1 MEELIKN
8 YIENKSWRVRENSN
22 MQYSL
27 QGLNNH
33 IHQEVT
39 KYFWLKEVYGKH
51 NKKISEYYI
60 RGFMHIHDLGS
71 LSSYCCG
78 WDLEE
83 LLRRGFNG
91 VPGKVAS
98 GPARHFRTAL
108 GQIVNFLYTMQG
120 EVAGAVAFSN
130 FDTLLAPFIRYDGLS
145 YDEVKQAM
153 QEFIFNMN
161 VPTRVGFQSPFSNLT
176 MDLTVP
182 SMYKSKKVIVGG
194 VEREETYAEFQEE
207 MDILNKAF
215 IEVMLEGDHEGRPFS
230 FPIPTYNITE
240 DFNWDSEVATLIM
253 VMTMKYGTPYFANY
267 INSDMNPEDARSMC
281 CRLKLDN
288 RQVLEHMRQLSFGFV
303 NEDKGK
309 DEKTEIKRRG
319 GLFSSNPLTGSIGV
333 VTINMPRLMYLSK
346 KDKDKFYSLLD
357 EVMNL
362 AKESLELKRIY
373 IEKWTKQGLYPYTK
387 VYLDSV
393 YKLTG
398 QYWANHFSTIGFV
411 GMHEGL
417 LNFGFEGGIAN
428 PEGKKFAQEIMDYM
442 LKRLDEFNK
451 ETGNLYN
458 LEASPAEGASY
469 RLAKIDRAEFGDDI
483 KQSGSKERP
492 YYTNS
497 VHPPVNYFEDPF
509 DLLEHQE
516 GLQNKWTGGTVIH
529 IFVGEKITDAE
540 VLKEFIKY
548 SFTNYSLPYMSI
560 TPTFSICPEHG
571 YIAGEHFECPY
582 CKRKT
587 EVYSRV
593 VGYYR
598 PVQNWNDGK
607 QQEYHERNQ
616 FRISR
621 ELLRSW

>member
-1 MEELIKN
+1 MNLIYD
-8 YIENKSWRVRENSN
+8 YINNSDWKVRENSN

-33 IHQEVT
+33 IHQEIT
-39 KYFWLKEVYGKH
+39 KQFWLNEVYDKH
-51 NKKISEYYI
+51 NKSISEYHNK
-60 RGFMHIHDLGS
+60 GFMHIHDLGA
-71 LSSYCCG
+71 LSAYCVG

-83 LLRRGFNG
+83 LLRKGFNG

-120 EVAGAVAFSN
+120 EAAGAVAFSN
-130 FDTLLAPFIRYDGLS
+130 FDTLLAPFIRHDNLNYDK
-145 YDEVKQAM
+145 VKQSL

-161 VPTRVGFQSPFSNLT
+161 VPTRVGFQSPFSNIT

-182 SMYKSKKVIVGG
+182 STHKNKRVIIGG
-194 VEREETYAEFQEE
+194 KETEETYSEFQKE

-215 IEVMLEGDHEGRPFS
+215 IEVMLEGDYDGRPFS
-230 FPIPTYNITE
+230 FPIPTYNITK
-240 DFNWDSEVATLIM
+240 DFNWNNEVATM
-253 VMTMKYGTPYFANY
+253 VITMTMKYGTPYFANY

-288 RQVLEHMRQLSFGFV
+288 RQVLQHMQQLSFGFV
-303 NEDKGK
+303 NEDKK
-309 DEKTEIKRRG
+309 ENEKTEIKRRG
-319 GLFSSNPLTGSIGV
+319 GLFGSNPLTGSIGV

-346 KDKDKFYSLLD
+346 GDKNKFYSLLD
-357 EVMNL
+357 DVMNL
-362 AKESLELKRIY
+362 AKESLEIKRIY
-373 IEKWTKQGLYPYTK
+373 VEEWTKQGLYPYTK

-417 LNFGFEGGIAN
+417 LNFGIENGIVN
-428 PEGKKFAQEIMDYM
+428 PEGKKFAEEIMNYM
-442 LKRLDEFNK
+442 LEKLNEFNK

-458 LEASPAEGASY
+458 LEASPAEGTTY
-469 RLAKIDRAEFGDDI
+469 RLAKIDRNEFEDSI
-483 KQSGSKERP
+483 KQSGSNERP

-516 GLQNKWTGGTVIH
+516 GLQNKWTGGTVVH

-540 VLKEFIKY
+540 ALKEFIKF
-548 SFTNYSLPYMSI
+548 SFENYSLPYMSI

-582 CKRKT
+582 CGEKT

-607 QQEYHERNQ
+607 QQEYIERIQ
-616 FRISR
+616 FRIND
-621 ELLRSW
+621 EVLRG

>member
-1 MEELIKN
+1 MNLI
-8 YIENKSWRVRENSN
+8 YDYLENRDWKVRENSN

-33 IHQEVT
+33 IHQEIT
-39 KYFWLKEVYGKH
+39 KEFWLNEVYDKY
-51 NKKISEYYI
+51 NKKISEYHK
-60 RGFMHIHDLGS
+60 RGFMHIHDLGA
-71 LSSYCCG
+71 LSAYCVG
-78 WDLEE
+78 WDLED

-120 EVAGAVAFSN
+120 EAAGAVAFSN
-130 FDTLLAPFIRYDGLS
+130 FDTLLAPFIKYDNLS
-145 YDEVKQAM
+145 YEQVKQAM

-161 VPTRVGFQSPFSNLT
+161 VPTRVGFQSPFSNIT

-182 SMYKSKKVIVGG
+182 STHKDKHVIIGG
-194 VEREETYAEFQEE
+194 KEREETYSEFQIE
-207 MDILNKAF
+207 MDMINKAF
-215 IEVMLEGDHEGRPFS
+215 IEVMLEGDYDGRPFS
-230 FPIPTYNITE
+230 FPIPTYNITK
-240 DFNWDSEVATLIM
+240 DFNWDSEVATMIM
-253 VMTMKYGTPYFANY
+253 TMTMKYGTPYFANY

-288 RQVLEHMRQLSFGFV
+288 RQVINHMKELSFGFV
-303 NEDKGK
+303 NADKG
-309 DEKTEIKRRG
+309 EKEETEVKRRG
-319 GLFSSNPLTGSIGV
+319 GLFGSNPLTGSIGV
-333 VTINMPRLMYLSK
+333 VTVNMPRLMYLSNGNK
-346 KDKDKFYSLLD
+346 EKFYSLLD
-357 EVMNL
+357 DVMNI
-362 AKESLELKRIY
+362 AKESLEIKRQY
-373 IEKWTKQGLYPYTK
+373 VEEWTKQGLYPYTK
-387 VYLDSV
+387 VYLDNV
-393 YKLTG
+393 YQLTG

-417 LNFGFEGGIAN
+417 LNFGIEDGIVN
-428 PEGKKFAQEIMDYM
+428 PEGKKFAEEIMNYM
-442 LKRLDEFNK
+442 LDRLNEFNK

-458 LEASPAEGASY
+458 LEASPAEGTTY
-469 RLAKIDRAEFGDDI
+469 RLAKIDLNEFKDI
-483 KQSGSKERP
+483 KHAGTEENP

-529 IFVGEKITDAE
+529 IFVGEKITDGEA
-540 VLKEFIKY
+540 LKEFIRIA
-548 SFTNYSLPYMSI
+548 FENHSLPYMSI
-560 TPTFSICPEHG
+560 TPTFSICPDHG

-582 CKRKT
+582 CGKKT

-607 QQEYHERNQ
+607 QQEYMERIQ
-616 FRISR
+616 FRLNKEIIR
-621 ELLRSW
+621 G

>member
-1 MEELIKN
+1 MNLIYD
-8 YIENKSWRVRENSN
+8 YINNSDWKVRENSN

-33 IHQEVT
+33 IHQEIT
-39 KYFWLKEVYGKH
+39 KQFWLNEVYDKH
-51 NKKISEYYI
+51 NKKISEYHNN
-60 RGFMHIHDLGS
+60 GFMHIHDLGA
-71 LSSYCCG
+71 LSAYCVG

-83 LLRRGFNG
+83 LLRKGFNG
-91 VPGKVAS
+91 VSGKVAS

-120 EVAGAVAFSN
+120 EAAGAVAFSN
-130 FDTLLAPFIRYDGLS
+130 FDTLLAPFIRYDNLN
-145 YDEVKQAM
+145 YEQVKQSI

-161 VPTRVGFQSPFSNLT
+161 VPTRVGFQSPFSNIT

-182 SMYKSKKVIVGG
+182 STHKDKHVIIGG
-194 VEREETYAEFQEE
+194 KEKEETYSEFQKE

-215 IEVMLEGDHEGRPFS
+215 IEVMLEGDYDGRPFS
-230 FPIPTYNITE
+230 FPIPTYNITK
-240 DFNWDSEVATLIM
+240 DFNWDSEVATMIM
-253 VMTMKYGTPYFANY
+253 IMTMKYGTPYFANY
-267 INSDMNPEDARSMC
+267 VNSDMNPEDARSMC

-288 RQVLEHMRQLSFGFV
+288 RQVLEHMQQLSFGFV
-303 NEDKGK
+303 NEDKK
-309 DEKTEIKRRG
+309 DNENTEVKRRG
-319 GLFSSNPLTGSIGV
+319 GLFGSNPLTGSIGV
-333 VTINMPRLMYLSK
+333 VTINMPRLMYLSNGNK
-346 KDKDKFYSLLD
+346 NKFYNLLD

-362 AKESLELKRIY
+362 AKESLEIKRIY
-373 IEKWTKQGLYPYTK
+373 VEEWTKQGLYPYTK
-387 VYLDSV
+387 VYLDGV

-417 LNFGFEGGIAN
+417 LNFGIENGIASI
-428 PEGKKFAQEIMDYM
+428 EGKEFAQEVMDYM
-442 LKRLDEFNK
+442 LGKLNEFNK

-458 LEASPAEGASY
+458 LEASPAEGTTY
-469 RLAKIDRAEFGDDI
+469 RLSRIDKNEFGENI
-483 KQSGSKERP
+483 KQSGSEEKP

-516 GLQNKWTGGTVIH
+516 GLQNKWTGGTVVH
-529 IFVGEKITDAE
+529 IFVGEKITDTE
-540 VLKEFIKY
+540 TLKEFIKF
-548 SFTNYSLPYMSI
+548 SFENYSLPYMSI

-571 YIAGEHFECPY
+571 YIAGEHFKCPH
-582 CKRKT
+582 CGNDT

-607 QQEYHERNQ
+607 QQEYIERIQ
-616 FRISR
+616 FRINS
-621 ELLRSW
+621 EVLRS

>member
-1 MEELIKN
+1 MDLIYD
-8 YIENKSWRVRENSN
+8 YINNNDWKVRENSN

-33 IHQEVT
+33 IHQEIT
-39 KYFWLKEVYGKH
+39 KRFWLNEIYDKH
-51 NKKISEYYI
+51 NKKISEYHKN
-60 RGFMHIHDLGS
+60 GFMHIHDLGA
-71 LSSYCCG
+71 LSAYCVG

-83 LLRRGFNG
+83 LLRKGFNG

-98 GPARHFRTAL
+98 GPAKHFRTAL

-120 EVAGAVAFSN
+120 EAAGAVAFSN
-130 FDTLLAPFIRYDGLS
+130 FDTLLAPFIKYDNLN
-145 YDEVKQAM
+145 YNQVKQSI

-161 VPTRVGFQSPFSNLT
+161 VPTRVGFQSPFSNIT

-182 SMYKSKKVIVGG
+182 STHKNKKVIIGG
-194 VEREETYAEFQEE
+194 KEKNDKYCDFQKE
-207 MDILNKAF
+207 MDMINKAF
-215 IEVMLEGDHEGRPFS
+215 IEVMLEGDFDGRPFS
-230 FPIPTYNITE
+230 FPIPTYNITK
-240 DFNWDSEVATLIM
+240 DFDWNSDVATMIM
-253 VMTMKYGTPYFANY
+253 IMTMKYGTPYFANY

-288 RQVLEHMRQLSFGFV
+288 RQVINHMQQLSFGFI
-303 NEDKGK
+303 NEDKK
-309 DEKTEIKRRG
+309 ENENTEIKRRG
-319 GLFSSNPLTGSIGV
+319 GLFGSNPLTGSIGV

-346 KDKDKFYSLLD
+346 GDKNKFYHLLD

-362 AKESLELKRIY
+362 AKESLEIKRIY
-373 IEKWTKQGLYPYTK
+373 VEEWTKQGLYPYTK
-387 VYLDSV
+387 VYLDNV

-417 LNFGFEGGIAN
+417 LNFGIEDGIVN
-428 PEGKKFAQEIMDYM
+428 IEGKTFAQEIMDYM
-442 LKRLDEFNK
+442 LNKLNVFNK

-458 LEASPAEGASY
+458 LEASPAEGTSH
-469 RLAKIDRAEFGDDI
+469 RLARIDKKEFGDNI
-483 KQSGSKERP
+483 KHSGSNEKP

-497 VHPPVNYFEDPF
+497 VHPPVNHFEDPF
-509 DLLEHQE
+509 DLLDHQE

-529 IFVGEKITDAE
+529 IFIGEKITDAE
-540 VLKEFIKY
+540 TLKEFIKF
-548 SFTNYSLPYMSI
+548 SFKNYSLPYMSI

-571 YIAGEHFECPY
+571 YISGEYFECPY
-582 CKRKT
+582 CGKKT

-607 QQEYHERNQ
+607 QQEYIERIKFKINDK
-616 FRISR
+616 I
-621 ELLRSW
+621 LRS